1 MIKQVIK
8 KKILELITKEYPQ
21 IPSLEF
27 MVDEPASEIEADLCS
42 NAAFPLGK
50 LLNCPPFEVAKLL
63 SEKIL
68 DSSIFKKIEVSK
80 NGFLNFILEDKA
92 LRKIIW
98 EISQGNGDYLGETH
112 KKSSERILLEFVS
125 ANPTGPLH
133 IGHGRGAALGDSLY
147 RIYRQCGFNVE
158 REYYVNDVG
167 FQMQTLAH
175 SVEARYL
182 QLQGNKEVQL
192 PENGYQGDYIKEL
205 AKTMLD
211 LKKSDFNTYP
221 KEFLLDT
228 IRQDLAD
235 FGVSFEHWMRESS
248 LHLSGKLDSVLE
260 FLDSKKSLAAKDGA
274 LWFVG
279 EANSKEELDKERV
292 IKKSDGK
299 FTYFASDIAYHKDK
313 WDRGYTHC
321 IDIWG
326 HDHHGYVPRMVSAVG
341 ALGIPK
347 DFLKIQLYQLVSLK
361 RGGKKVAMSTRS
373 GEFVPLKE
381 VVDEVGR
388 DAARFFFAL
397 RSPTSHLEFD
407 IDLAKKKSNE
417 NPVYY
422 AQYVH
427 ARICSIFSEAKKRGI
442 DLEVSFKD
450 LEGKCVEKE
459 ERELMKKISFFKDIL
474 ESSLQVSSPHLLA
487 NYLIDT
493 ATKFHRFY
501 DQHRVLD
508 VEPSLMRARLILL
521 LATKRIF
528 ETGLNLLGVSAPES
542 M

>member
-1 MIKQVIK
+1 MIKQEIK
-8 KKILELITKEYPQ
+8 KKILEFITKEYPQ
-21 IPSLEF
+21 ISSLEF
-27 MVDEPASEIEADLCS
+27 MVDEPAFEIGADLCS
-42 NAAFPLGK
+42 NVAFPLGK
-50 LLNCPPFEVAKLL
+50 LLNSSPVQIAYLF
-63 SEKIL
+63 SQKIY
-68 DSSIFKKIEVSK
+68 DPEIFKRIEVSK
-80 NGFLNFILEDKA
+80 NGFLNFILEDKF

-98 EISQGNGDYLGETH
+98 EISQGNNDYLGESS

-167 FQMQTLAH
+167 FQMQTLAQ
-175 SVEARYL
+175 SVQARYL
-182 QLQGNKEVQL
+182 ELEGNKEIQL
-192 PENGYQGDYIKEL
+192 PENGYQGDYIKEI
-205 AKTMLD
+205 AKTMLEHQ
-211 LKKSDFNTYP
+211 KSDFNTYP
-221 KEFLLDT
+221 KEFLLET
-228 IRQDLAD
+228 IRKDLAD
-235 FGVSFEHWMRESS
+235 FGITFEHWMRESS
-248 LHLSGKLDSVLE
+248 LHLSGKLDAVLN
-260 FLDSKKSLAAKDGA
+260 FLDSKKSLKIKDGA

-279 EANSKEELDKERV
+279 DSNFEEKLDKERV

-347 DFLKIQLYQLVSLK
+347 NFLKIQLYQLVSLK

-373 GEFVPLKE
+373 GEFVTLKE

-397 RSPTSHLEFD
+397 RSPTSQLEFD

-442 DLEVSFKD
+442 DCEVSFQD
-450 LEGKCVEKE
+450 LEGKLAEKE
-459 ERELMKKISFFKDIL
+459 ERELMKKISFFTDIL
-474 ESSLQVSSPHLLA
+474 EASLQVSSPHLLA

-501 DQHRVLD
+501 DRQRVLD
-508 VEPSLMRARLILL
+508 AEPALMRSRLILL
-521 LATKRIF
+521 LATKKIF
-528 ETGLNLLGVSAPES
+528 ETGLNLLGVSAPQS